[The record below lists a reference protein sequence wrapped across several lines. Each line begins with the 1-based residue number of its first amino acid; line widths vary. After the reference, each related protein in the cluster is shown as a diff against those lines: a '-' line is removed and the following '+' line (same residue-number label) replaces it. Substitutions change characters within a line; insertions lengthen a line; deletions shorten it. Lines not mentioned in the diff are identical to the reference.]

1 MFLPFLPLIVVLTS
15 LPLLAGLVGSSEPW
29 LEMPIW
35 IVLISI
41 LIFWIL
47 IDQLRQKNQI
57 FNRAE
62 PSSFSLRTNYLKKQ
76 LMQNKIHLKEL
87 KRVQELV
94 LKQTQNTIGKDSNK
108 WLANK
113 VTSFNIHQR
122 HLFRLN
128 CYKTMKQ
135 ITMMIVG
142 TRAPAN
148 NNPGFTP

>member
-1 MFLPFLPLIVVLTS
+1 MFLPYLPLIVASTS
-15 LPLLAGLVGSSEPW
+15 LTLLAGLVERLEPR

-76 LMQNKIHLKEL
+76 ADATQNELEEL
-87 KRVQELV
+87 K
-94 LKQTQNTIGKDSNK
+94 KSIGISVEADLDYYS
-108 WLANK
+108 
-113 VTSFNIHQR
+113 
-122 HLFRLN
+122 
-128 CYKTMKQ
+128 
-135 ITMMIVG
+135 
-142 TRAPAN
+142 
-148 NNPGFTP
+148 